1 MLPCGECP
9 HCRRIFAL
17 GFEGMLFAVPVRS
30 HKNSDEMID
39 LVNKVLDEMR
49 KEPFHVISSTSPVSV
64 PIRMARDIKKS
75 LSRKGSEGITRVA
88 LFHRMETMKFS
99 SADALLKL
107 IEEPPDDTVIILTA
121 DNPEALLPTIQSRS
135 QKIRIERT
143 PEIPGVEYLMSNYD
157 VSQERARLVTR
168 ISQGNI
174 GRSLA
179 LINDVNDGESSRRAT
194 GFWLFRSLFTETNAS
209 AVALSMELLDSRDRS
224 AVEEL
229 LTFWQSLARDCSY
242 YAETGDDET
251 LVNIDFAVELKKIA
265 RFFEESEQVVYM
277 TECIKNALADLALNV
292 HIQTAL
298 ASLILKLKL
307 RIPILE

>member
-17 GFEGMLFAVPVRS
+17 GFEGMLFAVPIRS

-39 LVNKVLDEMR
+39 LINEVLEEMR
-49 KEPFHVISSTSPVSV
+49 KEPFHLISSTSPISI

-75 LSRKGSEGITRVA
+75 LSRTGQAGVTRVA
-88 LFHRMETMKFS
+88 LFHRMETMRFS

-107 IEEPPDDTVIILTA
+107 IEEPPDNTVIILTA
-121 DNPEALLPTIQSRS
+121 DSPESLLPTIQSRS
-135 QKIRIERT
+135 QRIRIERVSET
-143 PEIPGVEYLMSNYD
+143 PAVEYLMSNYE
-157 VSQERARLVTR
+157 VTQERARLVSR

-194 GFWLFRSLFTETNAS
+194 GFWLFKSLFTETNAS
-209 AVALSMELLDSRDRS
+209 AVALSMELLGSRDHS
-224 AVEEL
+224 AFVEL
-229 LTFWQSLARDCSY
+229 LTLWQSLTRDCAY
-242 YAETGDDET
+242 YAETGDDKT

-265 RFFEESEQVVYM
+265 RFFEESSLVVHM
-277 TECIKNALADLALNV
+277 TECIKIALADIALNV
-292 HIQTAL
+292 HIQTAV
-298 ASLILKLKL
+298 ASLILKLKS
-307 RIPILE
+307 RIPILD